1 MDEPPAE
8 SVEAHDEV
16 PAALSDAAPAAAE
29 ACDKAPAAAAVSD
42 AFPAAEEAHHEA
54 PAAEEQHDAP
64 TIVHEA
70 VERVKPPAAIAAQV
84 DEPLAAASDAVH
96 TAGEAH
102 DEAQTAGEHDD
113 LTPYGRKGHEE
124 DDSVK
129 RPVGDHDAQAQSKKG
144 FDVQIASSSFED
156 FLMST
161 FCNLLMYSQQA
172 SVTAQFFDVHV

>member
-1 MDEPPAE
+1 M
-8 SVEAHDEV
+8 
-16 PAALSDAAPAAAE
+16 
-29 ACDKAPAAAAVSD
+29 
-42 AFPAAEEAHHEA
+42 
-54 PAAEEQHDAP
+54 

-70 VERVKPPAAIAAQV
+70 VERVKPPAAIAAPV

-102 DEAQTAGEHDD
+102 DEAPTAGEHDD
-113 LTPYGRKGHEE
+113 LTPYGRKGHDE

-144 FDVQIASSSFED
+144 FDVQIASPSFED

-161 FCNLLMYSQQA
+161 FCSLLMYSQQA

>member
-1 MDEPPAE
+1 MDEPPAI
-8 SVEAHDEV
+8 SAARDAVHAAGEAHDEA
-16 PAALSDAAPAAAE
+16 PTAGEHNDEAPAAATVDE
-29 ACDKAPAAAAVSD
+29 PPAVG
-42 AFPAAEEAHHEA
+42 EAHNEA
-54 PAAEEQHDAP
+54 PTAGEHDDL

-113 LTPYGRKGHEE
+113 LTPYGRKGHDE